1 MANDA
6 PFFARP
12 AADAADSQRA
22 SGWERIRDDGR
33 ELVVM
38 IAHDWRGGVSRHLGD
53 LATLLAPRCVVLTL
67 TPAGAGV
74 VRLGVHGEAAAA
86 TRGEDAAAV
95 HGEDAATARDGDAAA
110 RSRRWRRR
118 HGDAAVRGRDAPAA
132 WFALPDDLPALA
144 AFLRELGVARLHF
157 HHVHRLPQAVLDLPS
172 AAALPYDVTLH
183 DHLAICPQF
192 HLNAA
197 DGRYCGEPDEA
208 GCAKC
213 LEARPAAWGLD
224 IRGWRAAMRTLLA
237 GAERRIAPTRDVAA
251 RLARHFPELSVEVW
265 PPPEAPVAVPPRPVR
280 VLAVGRITPEKGLDV
295 IAACARDAR
304 ARGLPLEFRVL
315 GAASRPLPDDAGV
328 TVLGE
333 YDERALPEALAREAA
348 DVLFFP
354 AQVPE
359 SWSYTLSAALA
370 AGLPIVA
377 SALGALDERL
387 AGRPQATLV
396 PWDAPASAWNDA
408 LAASAGAAFAA
419 ARRAS
424 SPMPA
429 AATGATDP
437 AAYRARY
444 LAPLPA
450 AGPRKVVGAATP
462 VALTPGHLSPPPAG
476 HGANVAAPL
485 SLQALYTAGVR
496 CGEGEARA
504 ELQRRL
510 PEASRQ
516 LESLQQTRAEFS
528 RRLVA
533 AQRELAAAQT
543 WARRQ
548 GDDVDAARARI
559 VELESSTTW
568 RLTAPLRQA
577 LHRAKVTATRL
588 RAGARSAR
596 HLPRQTSVALTILRN
611 DGPAALARRIRG
623 KLARGRG
630 YHPLAATTYAQE
642 TAIAPLAFAP
652 PVPPLRPRVSII
664 VPAYGQPL
672 LTYTCL
678 KSVHAHT
685 PPDLFEVIVA
695 DDASP
700 EPLAPALAD
709 VTGVRIERNPENL
722 GFLHTCNRAA
732 ALARGEVLVFLNND
746 TIVTAGWLDA
756 LLEAFRLR
764 PDAGLVGAKLVYP
777 DGRLQEAGGIVW
789 RDGSAWN
796 VGRGDD
802 PARPEYNYLREA
814 DYCSGACLAVPAA
827 LFASLGGFDA
837 RYAPA
842 YYEDTDLAFAVRA
855 AGRQVI
861 YQPRATVVHFEGQT
875 SGTDVAAGI
884 KRHQVVN
891 QGTFA
896 RKWAAE
902 LGAHRANG
910 DRPELER
917 DRGVRRRVLVVDACM
932 LTPDQDSGSVRMQ
945 AMLELMLE
953 LGCKV
958 SFVAD
963 NLEHREPY
971 VSDLQRRG
979 VEVLFHPYIAS
990 VTDLLAE
997 RGAEFDVIVVSRHY
1011 IAGPHVEAIRTFAPQ
1026 ARFVFDTVDLHFLRE
1041 ERLAELTD
1049 SALGK
1054 AAARAKR
1061 DAELALI
1068 RKADATVVVSP
1079 VEKELLQRL
1088 APDARVDVLS
1098 NIHELCGDGR
1108 PFAERHGIVFIGGF
1122 QHPPNTDAV
1131 LWYAKEILPLVR
1143 KRLPGV
1149 VTTIVGS
1156 RVPETIRALAA
1167 DDLVVAG
1174 WVPDVAPYFEGC
1186 RVSIAPL
1193 RYGAGVKGK
1202 VNLAMSYGLPVVA
1215 TATSV
1220 EGMFLAP
1227 GEDVLVA
1234 DDAAAFA
1241 DAIVRLYDDEAL
1253 WRKLAAGGRAN
1264 IERHFSRAV
1273 AKRALARLLDLDP
1286 G

>member
-1 MANDA
+1 MRLAATGQDA
-6 PFFARP
+6 PAVP
-12 AADAADSQRA
+12 GHSASTASGADAYSNAGDDA
-22 SGWERIRDDGR
+22 SS
-33 ELVVM
+33 
-38 IAHDWRGGVSRHLGD
+38 A
-53 LATLLAPRCVVLTL
+53 
-67 TPAGAGV
+67 AGA
-74 VRLGVHGEAAAA
+74 E
-86 TRGEDAAAV
+86 
-95 HGEDAATARDGDAAA
+95 
-110 RSRRWRRR
+110 S
-118 HGDAAVRGRDAPAA
+118 PAA

-157 HHVHRLPQAVLDLPS
+157 HHVHRLPRAVLDLP
-172 AAALPYDVTLH
+172 AATALPYDVTLH
-183 DHLAICPQF
+183 DHVAICPQF

-208 GCAKC
+208 GCARC
-213 LEARPAAWGLD
+213 LEVRPAAWGLD
-224 IRGWRAAMRTLLA
+224 IRAWRATMRALLA
-237 GAERRIAPTRDVAA
+237 GAQRRIVPSRDVAA
-251 RLARHFPELSVEVW
+251 RLARHFPELAVEVW
-265 PPPEAPVAVPPRPVR
+265 PPPEAPVTVPPRPVR
-280 VLAVGRITPEKGLDV
+280 VLALGRVTPEKGLNV

-304 ARGLPLEFRVL
+304 ARGLPLEFRIL
-315 GAASRPLPDDAGV
+315 GATSRPLPGDAGV
-328 TVLGE
+328 VVLGE
-333 YDERALPEALAREAA
+333 YDERALPAALAREAA

-370 AGLPIVA
+370 TGLPVVA

-387 AGRPQATLV
+387 AGRPPATLR
-396 PWDAPASAWNDA
+396 PWDAPASVWNDA
-408 LAASAGAAFAA
+408 LGDAAGPVFAA
-419 ARRAS
+419 ARRGSTA
-424 SPMPA
+424 MAA

-444 LAPLPA
+444 VAPLPA
-450 AGPRKVVGAATP
+450 AGPRK
-462 VALTPGHLSPPPAG
+462 L
-476 HGANVAAPL
+476 VAAADAAPIALPPRHRAPL
-485 SLQALYTAGVR
+485 PATGGTDGQPPLPLLALYRAGVQ

-504 ELQRRL
+504 EFLRRL

-516 LESLQQTRAEFS
+516 LDSLRETRAEFS
-528 RRLVA
+528 RRLAA
-533 AQRELAAAQT
+533 AQREIAAAQRDAAT
-543 WARRQ
+543 AQAWAQRQ
-548 GDDVDAARARI
+548 GDDVAAARARI
-559 VELESSTTW
+559 AELETSTTW
-568 RLTAPLRQA
+568 RLTAPLRHA
-577 LHRAKVTATRL
+577 LHRAKVTAART

-596 HLPRQTSVALTILRN
+596 HLPRQASVALTILRN
-611 DGPAALARRIRG
+611 DGPAALAQRIRG

-630 YHPLAATTYAQE
+630 FHPSAATTYMQE
-642 TAIAPLAFAP
+642 TAIAPLAFTP
-652 PVPPLRPRVSII
+652 PASPRVSII
-664 VPAYGQPL
+664 VPAFGQPL

-678 KSVHAHT
+678 KSLHANT
-685 PPDLFEVIVA
+685 PPDGYEVIVA

-700 EPLAPALAD
+700 EPLAAALSG

-732 ALARGEVLVFLNND
+732 GLARGEYLVFLNND

-756 LLEAFRLR
+756 LLETFRLR
-764 PDAGLVGAKLVYP
+764 PDAGLVGARLVYP

-802 PARPEYNYLREA
+802 PARPEYNYLREV

-827 LFASLGGFDA
+827 LFAALGGFDA

-842 YYEDTDLAFAVRA
+842 YYEDTDFAFAVRA
-855 AGRQVI
+855 AGREVW
-861 YQPRATVVHFEGQT
+861 YQPHATVVHFEGQT
-875 SGTDVAAGI
+875 SGTDVAAGV

-891 QGTFA
+891 QGAFA
-896 RKWAAE
+896 QKWAAE
-902 LGAHRANG
+902 LASHRANG

-917 DRGVRRRVLVVDACM
+917 DRRARRRVLVIDACM

-1011 IAGPHVEAIRTFAPQ
+1011 IAGPHVEAIRAFAPQ

-1041 ERLAELTD
+1041 ERLAELND

-1068 RKADATVVVSP
+1068 RSADATLVVSP
-1079 VEKELLQRL
+1079 VEKQLLAGL
-1088 APDARVDVLS
+1088 VPGARVDVLS
-1098 NIHELCGDGR
+1098 NIHEFLGEGR

-1131 LWYAKEILPLVR
+1131 LWYAKEILPLLR
-1143 KRLPGV
+1143 QRLPGV

-1156 RVPETIRALAA
+1156 KVPETIRALAA
-1167 DDLVVAG
+1167 DDFVVAG
-1174 WVPDVAPYFEGC
+1174 WVPDVGPCFEGC

-1215 TATSV
+1215 TAASV
-1220 EGMFLAP
+1220 EGMFLTP

-1234 DDAAAFA
+1234 DDPAGFA
-1241 DAIVRLYDDEAL
+1241 DAIVRLYHDEAL

-1273 AKRALARLLDLDP
+1273 AKRALAGLLGLD
-1286 G
+1286 